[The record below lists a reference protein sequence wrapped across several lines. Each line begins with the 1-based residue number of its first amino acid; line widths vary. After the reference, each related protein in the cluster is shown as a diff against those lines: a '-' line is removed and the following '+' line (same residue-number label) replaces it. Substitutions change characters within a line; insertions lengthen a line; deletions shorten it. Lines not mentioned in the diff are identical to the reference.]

1 MPKSPLRVG
10 GPTETL
16 YIRLLIASEL
26 EYGFIFAHF
35 LSLVYSDNLR
45 DKTVRFPPGGGGTP
59 YNGLN
64 GEAPPEKGTLFRL
77 QV

>member
-26 EYGFIFAHF
+26 EYGFIFSHF

-45 DKTVRFPPGGGGTP
+45 DKTVRFPPGGGGDS
-59 YNGLN
+59 L
-64 GEAPPEKGTLFRL
+64 
-77 QV
+77 